1 MKIYKWLILILF
13 FSCIDVI
20 TQTSFYYHSLYFQGG
35 SWMEI
40 AIMDSMKIGTNSNDY
55 TLQFWVSGVEV
66 DTNEAPAFFS
76 LIDPQDNIKL
86 ALFRDPHEP
95 SSINTVVN
103 SDLIDTIMNEL
114 DGNDSLDWND
124 EDEFYLISILFS
136 DNLGLKGYV
145 NSTIF
150 LNTTDLVIVADT
162 KLMVGTKA
170 NEERTILENFWYGY
184 MNEIRLWN
192 TWLSDSTI
200 QFQAAHPDK
209 FSEFYRYTV
218 DGIDID
224 TYLDSLI
231 GIWRFNLSELSATI
245 VDESG
250 YGHNGTLYT
259 FDSNYS
265 IELSER
271 GAQ

>member
-13 FSCIDVI
+13 FSCIDII
-20 TQTSFYYHSLYFQGG
+20 TETSFYNSLYFQGG

-40 AIMDSMKIGTNSNDY
+40 AIMDSMKIETDSNDY
-55 TLQFWVSGVEV
+55 TLQFWVSGIEV

-76 LIDPQDNIKL
+76 LIDPKDNIKL

-103 SDLIDTIMNEL
+103 SALINTTMNEL
-114 DGNDSLDWND
+114 DWHDSN
-124 EDEFYLISILFS
+124 EFYLISILFS
-136 DNLGLKGYV
+136 NSLGLKGYV

-150 LNTTDLVIVADT
+150 LDTNDLVTVGGA
-162 KLMVGTKA
+162 KLMIGAKA
-170 NEERTILENFWYGY
+170 NIERTILENFWYGY

-200 QFQAAHPDK
+200 QFQSEHPDK

-224 TYLDSLI
+224 TFLDSLI
-231 GIWRFNLSELSATI
+231 GIWRFNLSEATATI
-245 VDESG
+245 IDESG
-250 YGHNGTLYT
+250 HGHDGTIYT
-259 FDSNYS
+259 LPNYS
-265 IELSER
+265 IELSEKSV
-271 GAQ
+271 Q

>member
-1 MKIYKWLILILF
+1 MKIFKWFILILF

-40 AIMDSMKIGTNSNDY
+40 AIMDSMKIETDSNDY
-55 TLQFWVSGVEV
+55 TLQFWVSGIEV

-76 LIDPQDNIKL
+76 LIDPKDNIKL

-136 DNLGLKGYV
+136 DSLGLKGYV
-145 NSTIF
+145 DSTIF
-150 LNTTDLVIVADT
+150 LDEANHLVKVGDT
-162 KLMVGTKA
+162 KLMIGTKA
-170 NEERTILENFWYGY
+170 NEERTILENFWHGY

-200 QFQAAHPDK
+200 RFQAAHPDK

-231 GIWRFNLSELSATI
+231 GIWRFNLSEATATI
-245 VDESG
+245 KDESG
-250 YGHNGTLYT
+250 HGHDGTIYT
-259 FDSNYS
+259 LPNYT
-265 IELSER
+265 IELSEKNV
-271 GAQ
+271 Q

>member
-1 MKIYKWLILILF
+1 MKVYKWIFLILF

-20 TQTSFYYHSLYFQGG
+20 TQTSFYHSLYFQGG

-40 AIMDSMKIGTNSNDY
+40 AIMDSMKIGTDSNDY

-76 LIDPQDNIKL
+76 LIDPKDNIKL

-136 DNLGLKGYV
+136 DSLGLKGYV
-145 NSTIF
+145 DSTIF
-150 LNTTDLVIVADT
+150 LDEADHLVIVGDT
-162 KLMVGTKA
+162 KLMIGIKA
-170 NEERTILENFWYGY
+170 NKERTILENFWYGY

-200 QFQAAHPDK
+200 RFQAAHPDK

-231 GIWRFNLSELSATI
+231 GIWRFNLSEAIATI
-245 VDESG
+245 KDESKH
-250 YGHNGTLYT
+250 GHDGTIYT
-259 FDSNYS
+259 LPNYS
-265 IELSER
+265 IELSEK

>member
-1 MKIYKWLILILF
+1 MKTFKWFILILF

-20 TQTSFYYHSLYFQGG
+20 TQTSFYHSLYFQGG

-40 AIMDSMKIGTNSNDY
+40 AIMDSMKIGTDSNDY
-55 TLQFWVSGVEV
+55 TLQFWVSGIEV

-76 LIDPQDNIKL
+76 LIDPIDNIKL
-86 ALFRDPHEP
+86 AVFRDPHEP

-103 SDLIDTIMNEL
+103 SALINTTVNEL
-114 DGNDSLDWND
+114 DWHDSN
-124 EDEFYLISILFS
+124 EFYLISILFS

-200 QFQAAHPDK
+200 QFQVAHPDK
-209 FSEFYRYTV
+209 FSEYYRYTV
-218 DGIDID
+218 DGIEID
-224 TYLDSLI
+224 TFLDSLI
-231 GIWRFNLSELSATI
+231 GLWRFNLSEATPTI
-245 VDESG
+245 KDESKH
-250 YGHNGTLYT
+250 GHDGTIYT
-259 FDSNYS
+259 LPHYS
-265 IELSER
+265 IELSEKSI
-271 GAQ
+271 Q

>member
-1 MKIYKWLILILF
+1 MKIFNWFILILF

-40 AIMDSMKIGTNSNDY
+40 AIMDSMKIGTDTNDY

-66 DTNEAPAFFS
+66 DINDAPAFFS

-86 ALFRDPHEP
+86 ALFRDPREP

-103 SDLIDTIMNEL
+103 SALINTTMNEL
-114 DGNDSLDWND
+114 DWHDSN
-124 EDEFYLISILFS
+124 EFYLISILFS
-136 DNLGLKGYV
+136 AKLGLKGYV
-145 NSTIF
+145 DSTIF
-150 LNTTDLVIVADT
+150 LDEANHLVKVGDT
-162 KLMVGTKA
+162 KLMIGTKA
-170 NEERTILENFWYGY
+170 NEERTILENFWHGY

-200 QFQAAHPDK
+200 RFQAAHPDK

-231 GIWRFNLSELSATI
+231 GIWRFNLSEATATI
-245 VDESG
+245 KDESEH
-250 YGHNGTLYT
+250 GHDGTIYT
-259 FDSNYS
+259 LPNYS
-265 IELSER
+265 IELSEKSV
-271 GAQ
+271 Q

>member
-1 MKIYKWLILILF
+1 MKIYKWLSLILF

-20 TQTSFYYHSLYFQGG
+20 TQTSFYHSLYFQGG

-40 AIMDSMKIGTNSNDY
+40 AKMDSMKMGETNNDY

-66 DTNEAPAFFS
+66 DINDAPAFFS

-86 ALFRDPHEP
+86 ALFRDPREP

-103 SDLIDTIMNEL
+103 SALINTTMNEL
-114 DGNDSLDWND
+114 DWHDSN
-124 EDEFYLISILFS
+124 EFYLISILFS
-136 DNLGLKGYV
+136 AKLGLKGYV
-145 NSTIF
+145 DSTIF
-150 LNTTDLVIVADT
+150 LDTNESVIVGDAI
-162 KLMVGTKA
+162 LMVGTKA
-170 NEERTILENFWYGY
+170 NEERTILENFWHGY

-200 QFQAAHPDK
+200 RFQAAHPDK

-231 GIWRFNLSELSATI
+231 GIWRFNLSEATATI
-245 VDESG
+245 KDESEH
-250 YGHNGTLYT
+250 GHDGTIYT
-259 FDSNYS
+259 LPNYS
-265 IELSER
+265 IELSEKNV
-271 GAQ
+271 Q

>member
-1 MKIYKWLILILF
+1 MKIYKWFILILF
-13 FSCIDVI
+13 FSCINII
-20 TQTSFYYHSLYFQGG
+20 TETSFYHSLYFHGG

-76 LIDPQDNIKL
+76 LIDPKDNIKL

-103 SDLIDTIMNEL
+103 SALIHARLNEL
-114 DGNDSLDWND
+114 DWTDAN
-124 EDEFYLISILFS
+124 EFYLISILFS

-209 FSEFYRYTV
+209 FSEYYRYTV
-218 DGIDID
+218 DGIEID
-224 TYLDSLI
+224 TFLDSLI
-231 GIWRFNLSELSATI
+231 GLWRFNLSEATVNI
-245 VDESG
+245 IDESG
-250 YGHNGTLYT
+250 HGHDGTIYT
-259 FDSNYS
+259 LPNYS
-265 IELSER
+265 IELSEKSV
-271 GAQ
+271 Q

>member
-1 MKIYKWLILILF
+1 MKIYKWLFLILF

-20 TQTSFYYHSLYFQGG
+20 TQTSFYHSLYFQGG

-40 AIMDSMKIGTNSNDY
+40 AIMDSMKIGTDSNDY

-76 LIDPQDNIKL
+76 LIDPKDNIKL

-136 DNLGLKGYV
+136 DSLGLKGYV
-145 NSTIF
+145 DSTIF
-150 LNTTDLVIVADT
+150 LDTNDSVIVGDAI
-162 KLMVGTKA
+162 LMVGTKA

-224 TYLDSLI
+224 TFLDSLI
-231 GIWRFNLSELSATI
+231 GIWRFNLSEATATI
-245 VDESG
+245 IDESG
-250 YGHNGTLYT
+250 HGHDGTIYT
-259 FDSNYS
+259 LPNYS
-265 IELSER
+265 IELSEKNV
-271 GAQ
+271 Q

>member
-13 FSCIDVI
+13 FSCIDII
-20 TQTSFYYHSLYFQGG
+20 TETSFYNSLYFQGG

-40 AIMDSMKIGTNSNDY
+40 AIMDSMKMGEANNDY
-55 TLQFWVSGVEV
+55 TLQFWVSGIEV

-76 LIDPQDNIKL
+76 LIDPKDNIKL

-103 SDLIDTIMNEL
+103 STLINTMINTL
-114 DGNDSLDWND
+114 DGTDTLDWHDSN
-124 EDEFYLISILFS
+124 EFYLISILFS

-145 NSTIF
+145 DSTIF
-150 LNTTDLVIVADT
+150 LNTNDLVIVGDT

-170 NEERTILENFWYGY
+170 NEARTILENFWYGY

-200 QFQAAHPDK
+200 RFQAAHPDK

-218 DGIDID
+218 DGGGID

-231 GIWRFNLSELSATI
+231 GIWRFNLSEATATI
-245 VDESG
+245 IDESG
-250 YGHNGTLYT
+250 HGHNGTIYT
-259 FDSNYS
+259 LEGYS
-265 IELSER
+265 IELSKKYI
-271 GAQ
+271 Q

>member
-1 MKIYKWLILILF
+1 MKIFNWFILILF

-20 TQTSFYYHSLYFQGG
+20 TQTSFYHSLYFQGG

-40 AIMDSMKIGTNSNDY
+40 AIMDSMKIGTDSNDY

-76 LIDPQDNIKL
+76 LIDPKDNIKL

-136 DNLGLKGYV
+136 DSLGLKGYV
-145 NSTIF
+145 DSTPF
-150 LNTTDLVIVADT
+150 LNTNDLVTVGDT
-162 KLMVGTKA
+162 KLMIGTKA

-200 QFQAAHPDK
+200 QFQSEHPDK
-209 FSEFYRYTV
+209 LGDYYRYT
-218 DGIDID
+218 
-224 TYLDSLI
+224 YHDSLI
-231 GIWRFNLSELSATI
+231 GLWRFNLLDPTATI
-245 VDESG
+245 IDESEN
-250 YGHNGTLYT
+250 GHHGTIYT
-259 FDSNYS
+259 LPNYS
-265 IELSER
+265 IELSEK

>member
-1 MKIYKWLILILF
+1 MKIYKWFILILF

-20 TQTSFYYHSLYFQGG
+20 TQTSFYHSLYFQGG

-40 AIMDSMKIGTNSNDY
+40 AKMDSMKMGETNNDY
-55 TLQFWVSGVEV
+55 TLQFWVSSIAV

-76 LIDPQDNIKL
+76 LIDTTDNIKL

-95 SSINTVVN
+95 STINTVVN
-103 SDLIDTIMNEL
+103 SALINTIINEL
-114 DGNDSLDWND
+114 DWED

-136 DNLGLKGYV
+136 DSLGLKGYV
-145 NSTIF
+145 DSTLF
-150 LNTTDLVIVADT
+150 LNTNDMVTVGSS
-162 KLMVGTKA
+162 KLMIGTKA

-209 FSEFYRYTV
+209 FSEYYRYTV
-218 DGIDID
+218 DGIEID
-224 TYLDSLI
+224 TFLDSLI
-231 GIWRFNLSELSATI
+231 GLWRFNLSEATVNI
-245 VDESG
+245 IDESG
-250 YGHNGTLYT
+250 HGHNGTIYT
-259 FDSNYS
+259 LEGYS
-265 IELSER
+265 IELSKKYI
-271 GAQ
+271 Q

>member
-1 MKIYKWLILILF
+1 MKIFNWFILILF

-20 TQTSFYYHSLYFQGG
+20 TQTSFYHSLYFQGG

-40 AIMDSMKIGTNSNDY
+40 AITDSMKLGTDSNDY
-55 TLQFWVSGVEV
+55 TLQFWVSGIEV

-76 LIDPQDNIKL
+76 LIDPIDNIKL
-86 ALFRDPHEP
+86 AVFRDPHEP

-103 SDLIDTIMNEL
+103 SALINTTVNEL
-114 DGNDSLDWND
+114 DWHDSN
-124 EDEFYLISILFS
+124 EFYLISILFS

-150 LNTTDLVIVADT
+150 LDTNDLAIVGDT
-162 KLMVGTKA
+162 QLMIGAKA
-170 NEERTILENFWYGY
+170 NKKRTILENFWYGY

-192 TWLSDSTI
+192 TCLSDSTI
-200 QFQAAHPDK
+200 RFQAAHPDK

-231 GIWRFNLSELSATI
+231 GIWRFNLSEATATI
-245 VDESG
+245 IDESG
-250 YGHNGTLYT
+250 HGHDGTIYT
-259 FDSNYS
+259 LEGYS
-265 IELSER
+265 IELSKKNI
-271 GAQ
+271 Q

>member
-1 MKIYKWLILILF
+1 MKIFKWFILILF

-40 AIMDSMKIGTNSNDY
+40 AIMDSMKIGTDSNDY

-76 LIDPQDNIKL
+76 LIDPKDNIKL

-124 EDEFYLISILFS
+124 EDKFYLISILFS
-136 DNLGLKGYV
+136 DSLGLKGYV
-145 NSTIF
+145 DSTIF
-150 LNTTDLVIVADT
+150 LETNDSVIVGDAI
-162 KLMVGTKA
+162 LMVGTKA

-200 QFQAAHPDK
+200 QFQVAHPDK
-209 FSEFYRYTV
+209 FSEFYRYTDA
-218 DGIDID
+218 DGEKIM

-231 GIWRFNLSELSATI
+231 GLWRFNLSEATPTI
-245 VDESG
+245 KDESKH
-250 YGHNGTLYT
+250 GHDGTIYT
-259 FDSNYS
+259 LPHYS
-265 IELSER
+265 IELSEK
-271 GAQ
+271 GIQ